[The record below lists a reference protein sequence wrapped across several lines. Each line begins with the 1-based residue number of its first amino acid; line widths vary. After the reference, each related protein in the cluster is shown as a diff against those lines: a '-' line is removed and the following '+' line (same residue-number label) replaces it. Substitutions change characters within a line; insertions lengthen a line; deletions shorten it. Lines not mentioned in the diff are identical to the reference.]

1 MKQLISRGLLVAALC
16 AGVAFPAAAQSGA
29 KDDAKKAGEATK
41 EAGEAAKEAG
51 KEAGKAA
58 TSAGKATAKVAK
70 KSAKS
75 VKGAVTGEVTV
86 TCNDGKPHNGKTNA
100 EACAEHGG
108 VKP

>member
-1 MKQLISRGLLVAALC
+1 MKRLIARGLIVALC
-16 AGVAFPAAAQSGA
+16 AGTAAIPVAAQETGA
-29 KDDAKKAGEATK
+29 KEDAKKAGEATK
-41 EAGEAAKEAG
+41 EAGKET
-51 KEAGKAA
+51 GKAA
-58 TSAGKATAKVAK
+58 TNIGKATAKVTK
-70 KSAKS
+70 KGAKS

>member
-1 MKQLISRGLLVAALC
+1 MKRLIARGLLVALC
-16 AGVAFPAAAQSGA
+16 AGVSFPAAAQSGA
-29 KDDAKKAGEATK
+29 KEDAKKAGD
-41 EAGEAAKEAG
+41 AAKEAC
-51 KEAGKAA
+51 KETGKAA
-58 TSAGKATAKVAK
+58 TNIGKATAKVAK
-70 KSAKS
+70 KGAKS